1 MTGTRPMTRRNT
13 CSGKSKFLLL
23 TLAALAVFQ
32 PGFAEDQDI
41 EQLRNAAEQ
50 GFDGAQVDL
59 GIVYAK
65 GAGVPQDY
73 REAVKWYRR
82 AANQGY
88 ARAQILLA
96 AMYVVGKGVLED
108 YVEAYAWMILAATQG
123 HEDAVKGK
131 DELRSK
137 MTAEQIAEAQK
148 LAAELFDRIES
159 SKSD

>member
-1 MTGTRPMTRRNT
+1 MTHRNT
-13 CSGKSKFLLL
+13 CSGKLTFLLL
-23 TLAALAVFQ
+23 TLAALAAFQ
-32 PGFAEDQDI
+32 PGFAEDQEI

-96 AMYVVGKGVLED
+96 AMYVVGKGVPED

-123 HEDAVKGK
+123 HRGC
-131 DELRSK
+131 R
-137 MTAEQIAEAQK
+137 QG
-148 LAAELFDRIES
+148 
-159 SKSD
+159 

>member
-1 MTGTRPMTRRNT
+1 MTHRNT
-13 CSGKSKFLLL
+13 CSGKLTFLLL

-50 GFDGAQVDL
+50 GFDG
-59 GIVYAK
+59 
-65 GAGVPQDY
+65 
-73 REAVKWYRR
+73 
-82 AANQGY
+82 
-88 ARAQILLA
+88 AQILLA